1 MANNKSVADEYKS
14 YISSWSMTTGLG
26 KFYSKVSRKLF
37 TYHDTIKDL
46 LTCGISLEK
55 YVNSL
60 DRSISTG
67 SESTRY
73 ISLKEMFNDVNI
85 NDNTRFID
93 VGCGKGRVVN
103 FVHCLNKNCQAT
115 GIEFNSDVA
124 NYAKGWADKK
134 ENVNIINGD
143 EFNIN
148 CDDYDAFYFNRPFME
163 ETFKQFAEK
172 MVNEIKHPVTV
183 ICYADAYMSKY
194 LKDKPN
200 WNRVKRGILYKK
212 GIGIYNFYP
221 QIYSILKFEPNK

>member
-1 MANNKSVADEYKS
+1 MNEFAKEYYKQLN
-14 YISSWSMTTGLG
+14 SWSMTTNLG
-26 KFYSKVSRKLF
+26 KFYSKVSRKLVK
-37 TYHDTIKDL
+37 YHDILKDIF
-46 LTCGISLEK
+46 TCGTSLEK
-55 YVNSL
+55 YVNSI

-73 ISLKEMFNDVNI
+73 ISLNEMFKNVNI

-134 ENVNIINGD
+134 ENVNIIND
-143 EFNIN
+143 DAFNIN
-148 CDDYDAFYFNRPFME
+148 CDNYDVFYFNRPFME
-163 ETFKQFAEK
+163 ETFEQFAEK

-194 LKDKPN
+194 LKGKPN
-200 WNRVKRGILYKK
+200 WTLRKQGILYKK
-212 GIGIYNFYP
+212 NILIYSFYP
-221 QIYSILKFEPNK
+221 QFYSIFTFDSIK